1 MTTPTPIAINGND
14 GAILIAQRARRSHY
28 AEVPI
33 GSLDEQSQLI
43 EQVIRFA
50 FDTLGADHLDVR
62 VLGARQESQSPQI
75 HLQLF
80 RHREDPLHLRTRS
93 AKMSEP
99 QLRTE
104 MKSTI
109 WD

>member
-14 GAILIAQRARRSHY
+14 GAILIAQRVRRSHY

-62 VLGARQESQSPQI
+62 VLGADQESRRASEQS
-75 HLQLF
+75 L
-80 RHREDPLHLRTRS
+80 
-93 AKMSEP
+93 
-99 QLRTE
+99 
-104 MKSTI
+104 TI
-109 WD
+109 GAHHS